1 MKKQMKSIVA
11 LFSICAVIAILLAAT
26 NVITAPTIKKNED
39 EAATKAMLEVLPNG
53 EDFKS
58 IDISNF
64 NLPSSVKEVYCE
76 KNGGY
81 IFKMATTGFSS
92 GMVILC
98 GVNPNGTVS
107 GAVCLASSETLGYE
121 KTFGESLKGVDANT
135 VGTVDTISGATK
147 TTEAYRSAV
156 RDALTA
162 FSVLGGN
169 SHYTAS

>member
-26 NVITAPTIKKNED
+26 NVITAPMIKKNED

-58 IDISNF
+58 IDISKF
-64 NLPSSVKEVYCE
+64 NLPSTVTEAYRE

-81 IFKMATTGFSS
+81 IFKMITSGFST

-98 GVNPNGTVS
+98 GINSDGTVS

-121 KTFGESLKGVDANT
+121 KTFGDTLKGIDAST
-135 VGTVDTISGATK
+135 VGSVDTISGATK
-147 TTEAYRSAV
+147 TTEAYRAAV

-162 FSVLGGN
+162 FAVLGGD
-169 SHYTAS
+169 SYYAAS